1 MTRRDGLFG
10 LLSILI
16 LSSFMPMGPIGPLTG
31 AVLLS
36 IYCVYLLILI
46 KKQRKY
52 YTSHLIEGGDAGWKT
67 IVTAVLS
74 FAGLVVFCRVLV
86 YSAVEIAVVLH
97 IPEMIV
103 GLFALAIGTSLAE
116 LVVAVNS
123 ARKHMCSLSLGT
135 VLGSNIFNILIGIGI
150 PSLFVKIPVEPLSV
164 VLDAPILIVVTVIV
178 MYFMWTDME
187 LRRVEGVVLLIIYII
202 YAALRIAITR

>member
-1 MTRRDGLFG
+1 
-10 LLSILI
+10 
-16 LSSFMPMGPIGPLTG
+16 
-31 AVLLS
+31 
-36 IYCVYLLILI
+36 
-46 KKQRKY
+46 
-52 YTSHLIEGGDAGWKT
+52 
-67 IVTAVLS
+67 
-74 FAGLVVFCRVLV
+74 
-86 YSAVEIAVVLH
+86 
-97 IPEMIV
+97 MIV

-135 VLGSNIFNILIGIGI
+135 VLGSNIFNILIGIGV

-164 VLDAPILIVVTVIV
+164 VLDAPILIAVTVIV

-202 YAALRIAITR
+202 YAALRIATTS